1 MTAAWTPEQLERI
14 DAAEELRI
22 ASRRPDGSLRRWVP
36 IWVVAV
42 GGQVYV
48 RTWHRR
54 TTGWFGQV
62 LTEPRAR
69 VQVPGLEADVVVED
83 VGEGPGE
90 LRSRVDEAYGGKY
103 ARYGQSTIGQMVNDS
118 AAAATLRLT
127 PS

>member
-1 MTAAWTPEQLERI
+1 MTDAWTPEQLAQI
-14 DAAEELRI
+14 GGAEELRI
-22 ASRRPDGSLRRWVP
+22 ASRRPDGSLRPWVP
-36 IWVVAV
+36 IWVVAT

-62 LTEPRAR
+62 LAEPRAR

-83 VGEGPGE
+83 VGVGPGE
-90 LRSRVDEAYGGKY
+90 LRSSVDEAYRGKY
-103 ARYGQSTIGQMVNDS
+103 ARYGHSTIGQMVNDS
-118 AAAATLRLT
+118 AAAATLRLM

>member
-14 DAAEELRI
+14 GAAEELRI

-36 IWVVAV
+36 IWVVAA

-83 VGEGPGE
+83 VGAGPGE
-90 LRSRVDEAYGGKY
+90 LRSSVDEAYRGKY
-103 ARYGQSTIGQMVNDS
+103 ARYGHSTIGQMVNDS
-118 AAAATLRLT
+118 AAAATLRLM